1 MDGERVQDKKRQ
13 IRQEANASQE
23 ACIKR
28 QRYSIPKD
36 IPLFALHD
44 GAGWFFTLCLI
55 QNKLPIALF
64 VLCEPDLLLFRVP
77 FCNFL
82 VNSA

>member
-1 MDGERVQDKKRQ
+1 MEKGFKKRQ

-28 QRYSIPKD
+28 QWYSIRKD

-44 GAGWFFTLCLI
+44 RGRLVLY
-55 QNKLPIALF
+55 F
-64 VLCEPDLLLFRVP
+64 VPDPKQVAYCP
-77 FCNFL
+77 FCDL
-82 VNSA
+82 